1 MKVLVYFKPREKY
14 DNFEGA
20 RLRKSIKGALEVSGI
35 EYVSSDKEEYDIAQ
49 FMSLNEES
57 KINQCLEKHIPVVI
71 AALYCESDPSASF
84 LRYKNTKYHH
94 KLQLSK
100 QAVRVL
106 NKANVVIVPSESAK
120 EFIMNSGI
128 NTKVVVIEPTT
139 NITRFNSSRIDEKEI
154 FYRYFKEDKSKRL
167 ITCLGSSDNVDGI
180 NAFIKGAKKHPKE
193 TFYYFFQ
200 ENPRISWKIKS
211 VIKQTTSNLH
221 FVSIPSDDIYR
232 SALLDADVFMYA
244 GYDALGIISIY
255 EAMAAKCELIIREQP
270 LFSDLL
276 IDGENCHIGKYSET
290 ISSILNDCLS
300 GKISPTKD
308 NAFIDATKRG
318 LDVLGDELRVV
329 YEELLDNKE

>member
-20 RLRKSIKGALEVSGI
+20 RLRKSIKGALEVSDI

-49 FMSLNEES
+49 FMSTDEEG
-57 KINQCLEKHIPVVI
+57 KINQCLEKHIPVVV

-84 LRYKNTKYHH
+84 LKYRSTKNRRR
-94 KLQLSK
+94 LQLSK
-100 QAVRVL
+100 KAIRVL

-120 EFIMNSGI
+120 AFMEKSGI
-128 NTKVVVIEPTT
+128 ESKIVVIKPTT
-139 NITRFNSSRIDEKEI
+139 NITRFNASREDEKEI
-154 FYRYFKEDKSKRL
+154 FYRYFREDKSKRL
-167 ITCLGSSDNVDGI
+167 ITCLGSPDNVDGI

-200 ENPRISWKIKS
+200 ENPRVAWKIRN
-211 VIKQTTSNLH
+211 ILKQTPRNLH
-221 FVSIPSDDIYR
+221 CVAIPSDDIYR

-244 GYDALGIISIY
+244 GYDACGIISIY
-255 EAMAAKCELIIREQP
+255 EAMASKCELIIRQQP

-290 ISSILNDCLS
+290 IASILSDCIAE
-300 GKISPTKD
+300 KISPTKEK
-308 NAFIDATKRG
+308 AFQDVTKRG
-318 LDVLGDELRVV
+318 LDVLGEELKVV
-329 YEELLDNKE
+329 YKELLDNKE